1 MHDDP
6 SHTAPPPPLDPEVL
20 ERLRRGVPLVLHEG
34 GRWWLGDEPV
44 THPGVHQALLAGLDV
59 SERGEPIVALG
70 SQWCYVSV
78 RDTPLRVIAV
88 ELEAQPP
95 RLRLDDGRVVALEL
109 ASLVEDDDRGL
120 RCTVPSQ
127 RSGAALRARFTNR
140 AQADLAP
147 RLSWDEQAGAA
158 VLTLGATRHVIPRAG

>member
-1 MHDDP
+1 MTDDP
-6 SHTAPPPPLDPEVL
+6 TRATPPVPLDPALL

-34 GRWWLGDEPV
+34 GRWWMDGAPV

-70 SQWCYVSV
+70 PQWCYVTL
-78 RDTPLRVIAV
+78 RDTPLRVLAV
-88 ELEAQPP
+88 DLAATPP
-95 RLRLDDGRVVALEL
+95 LLRLDDGRTVALEP

-147 RLSWDEQAGAA
+147 ALAWDEHADAA
-158 VLTLGATRHVIPRAG
+158 VLTLGGSRHVIPRAH